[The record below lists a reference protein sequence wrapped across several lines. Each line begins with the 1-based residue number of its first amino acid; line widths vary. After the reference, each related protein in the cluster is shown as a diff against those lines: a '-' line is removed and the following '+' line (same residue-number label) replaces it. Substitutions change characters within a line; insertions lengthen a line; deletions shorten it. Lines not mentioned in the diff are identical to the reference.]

1 MLKRIFSFLA
11 FAFIIQYVAIAQI
24 PTGYY
29 NTATGTGATLKTQLY
44 NIIKGHTDMGYN
56 GLYACYT
63 TTDNLPSGKVW
74 DMYSIKADGT
84 ANYWYTNSTNS
95 ADQCGGSYNSEGDC
109 YNREH
114 SFCDSWLGAASPQRS
129 DLFHIYPTDGYVN
142 NRRSSYPH
150 GKVGSATWTSSNG
163 SKLGNSDP
171 ATGYTGIVFEPIY
184 IFNGDFARSY
194 FYVATRY
201 ENLIA
206 GWSNNGSA
214 DQILTGNSFPAYQ
227 TWFLNLM
234 IQWHTQDPVSAK
246 EINRNNAVYAYQH
259 NRNPYID
266 HPEYVAAVWGG
277 GTNVLVSSITV
288 QGFGS
293 ATSITTQGGTL
304 QMSAAVLPANATN
317 STYTWSVKN
326 ANATI
331 SSTGLLTAVSD
342 GIDTVVATAN
352 DGSGIKGIKA
362 ITISN
367 QGNGINY
374 IDLNDKVSIYPN
386 PAKEELNIDI
396 THLQILP
403 ENITITDIRGRFIY
417 QSSKV
422 SVHQKINV
430 ANLESGMYFVAISG
444 KNCKSVFKFIK

>member
-1 MLKRIFSFLA
+1 MLKRFFTTLA
-11 FAFIIQYVAIAQI
+11 IAFIIQYVAMAQI
-24 PTGYY
+24 PVGYY

-44 NIIKGHTDMGYN
+44 NIIKGHTDMGYG

-84 ANYWYTNSTNS
+84 ANYWFTNSSNNS
-95 ADQCGGSYNSEGDC
+95 DQCGNYSNEGDC

-114 SFCDSWLGAASPQRS
+114 SFCDSWLGASAPQRS
-129 DLFHIYPTDGYVN
+129 DLFHVYPTDGYVN

-163 SKLGNSDP
+163 SKLGSSDP
-171 ATGYTGIVFEPIY
+171 TTGYTGTVFEPIDS
-184 IFNGDFARSY
+184 FKGDFARSY

-214 DQILTGNSFPAYQ
+214 GELLTGNAFPAFKP
-227 TWFLNLM
+227 WFVNLM
-234 IQWHTQDPVSAK
+234 IKWHTQDPVSVK
-246 EINRNNAVYAYQH
+246 EINRNNAIYTYQH

-266 HPEYVAAVWGG
+266 HPEYVNLVWGG
-277 GTNVLVSSITV
+277 GTLILVNSIVV
-288 QGFGS
+288 QGQGG
-293 ATSITTQGGTL
+293 ATSISTQGGTL
-304 QMSAAVLPANATN
+304 QMSATVLPTNATN

-326 ANATI
+326 AKATI
-331 SSTGLLTAVSD
+331 SSTGLLTAVAD

-352 DGSGIKGIKA
+352 DNSGIKGIIA
-362 ITISN
+362 ITFSN
-367 QGNGINY
+367 QGNGVNY
-374 IDLNDKVSIYPN
+374 IDLSDKVLIYPN

-396 THLQILP
+396 THLQTLP
-403 ENITITDIRGRFIY
+403 ENITITDIRGRYFY
-417 QSSKV
+417 QTSKV
-422 SVHQKINV
+422 LTQQKINV
-430 ANLESGMYFVAISG
+430 ANLESGMYFVTISG
-444 KNCKSVFKFIK
+444 KNCKSVFKFTR